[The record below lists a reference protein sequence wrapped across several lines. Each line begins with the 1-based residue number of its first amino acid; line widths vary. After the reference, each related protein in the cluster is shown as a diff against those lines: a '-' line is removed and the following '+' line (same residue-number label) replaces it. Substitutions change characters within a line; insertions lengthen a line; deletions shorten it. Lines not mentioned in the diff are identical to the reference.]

1 MLHESERQPDGLNA
15 AYLEHIH
22 ADHIDVREERFDDEL
37 VESVLLK
44 DGMSVIYGDSNSG
57 KTFLAIDL
65 ACSIARGTTWLGRR
79 SVQGVALYLA
89 TEGPKSVQMRLKA
102 YKKHHGI
109 QSLPL
114 VVVTSPVNFFEGG
127 PVDSHKVVSLVMKV
141 EAEIGQKVRVVIGDT
156 MARIAAGA
164 NENTG
169 QDMTIVL
176 KHADYIRAR
185 AGVHFMWIHHCGKD
199 AAKGGRGWSGIR
211 AAIDTE
217 IEVVETKGQP
227 SRSVE
232 ITKQRDIDGKGD
244 RYGFTLLPVPI
255 GMTQWGRTRS
265 SCVVI
270 EAEAPTKVASGATPG
285 IETAIMEFFA
295 TEKTSSSR
303 KRIIEFV
310 RGLGRNKADP
320 PKSGS
325 IYNKIGAMVKSGVL
339 VEFDG
344 IIQPASWVPDHSSVI
359 S

>member
-1 MLHESERQPDGLNA
+1 MPLEEQREPDGLKA
-15 AYLEHIH
+15 AYLGHIH
-22 ADHIDVREERFDDEL
+22 ADQIDLGEEQFDDEL

-65 ACSIARGTTWLGRR
+65 ACAIARGTNWLGRR

-89 TEGPKSVQMRLKA
+89 TEGPKSVQMRIKA

-109 QSLPL
+109 DRLPM

-127 PVDSHKVVSLVMKV
+127 DADSHKVVSLIQKI
-141 EAEIGQKVRVVIGDT
+141 ETEIGQKVRVVIGDT

-176 KHADYIRAR
+176 KHADYIRER
-185 AGVHFMWIHHCGKD
+185 SGVHFMWIHHCGKD

-217 IEVVETKGQP
+217 IEVVETKGHKA
-227 SRSVE
+227 RSVE

-244 RYGFTLLPVPI
+244 RYGFTLLPISI
-255 GMTQWGRTRS
+255 GMTHWGKIRS

-270 EAEAPTKVASGATPG
+270 EADPPNKAGTATKSA
-285 IETAIMEFFA
+285 IEVGIMEFFA
-295 TEKTSSSR
+295 AEKTASSK
-303 KRIIEFV
+303 KRIVDFV
-310 RGLGRNKADP
+310 LSLDRNKLERP
-320 PKSGS
+320 NPGS
-325 IYNKIGAMVKSGVL
+325 VYNKIKNMINQGVL
-339 VEFDG
+339 VEHMG
-344 IIQPASWVPDHSSVI
+344 IIQPATWAPDHSSVI